1 MHGADC
7 AGATRHGVDRQGATP
22 DGVGLQRLVL
32 RDFRSYPMLDIA
44 IASRLVVVTGENG
57 SGKTNLVEA
66 ISLFA
71 QGRGLRRADLS
82 ACARRDGGGGF
93 AVSLELAAPD
103 GPVQFGTGLEP
114 SLDADVPG
122 VRRHRVDREPVTTA
136 RAFADHLRLVWLTPA
151 MDGLFSASPGER
163 RRFLDRLVLAVDAE
177 HGTRVGAMERALRQ
191 RNKVLENGWRADPAW
206 LDAIEREVAGLGVA
220 VAAARTDTVAR
231 LAALLADRRD
241 AAFPWAAVALAGDV
255 EDLCAHYPALE
266 VEDRFR
272 ALLRSNRSADAAAGR
287 ALIGPQAADLA
298 VRHGPKDVEA
308 GLCSTGEQKALLVGL
323 VLAHARLVADLSG
336 IAPVI
341 LLDEIAAHLD
351 GVRRQA
357 LYDELAALPGQI
369 WMTGADADAFAGV
382 GDGALRLRVTPGRVE
397 PD

>member
-1 MHGADC
+1 MHG
-7 AGATRHGVDRQGATP
+7 T
-22 DGVGLQRLVL
+22 GLSRMVL
-32 RDFRSYPMLDIA
+32 RDFRSYASLDLA
-44 IASRLVVVTGENG
+44 VPAGTVVVTGENG

-71 QGRGLRRADLS
+71 QGRGLRRADLA
-82 ACARRDGGGGF
+82 ACARRGGDGGF
-93 AVSLELAAPD
+93 AVSVELATAD
-103 GPVQFGTGLEP
+103 GALQLGTGLEP
-114 SLDADVPG
+114 SPEADTPAA
-122 VRRHRVDREPVTTA
+122 RRFRIDREPATSA

-177 HGTRVGAMERALRQ
+177 HGTRVSAMERALRQ
-191 RNKVLENGWRADPAW
+191 RNKILENGWRADPSW

-220 VAAARTDTVAR
+220 VAAARSDTVAR
-231 LAALLADRRD
+231 LGALLATRRD
-241 AAFPWAAVALAGDV
+241 AAFPYAAVALVGEV
-255 EDLCAHYPALE
+255 EIMCAACPALE

-272 ALLRSNRSADAAAGR
+272 ALLKASRGADAAAGR
-287 ALIGPQAADLA
+287 ALIGPQAADIA

-308 GLCSTGEQKALLVGL
+308 GLCSTGEQKALLIGL

-351 GVRRQA
+351 ATRRAA
-357 LYDELAALPGQI
+357 LYAELAALPGQV
-369 WMTGADADAFAGV
+369 WMTGADAHAFEGV
-382 GDGALRLRVTPGRVE
+382 GNEALRLRVTPGRIE
-397 PD
+397 PVS

>member
-1 MHGADC
+1 MHGAD
-7 AGATRHGVDRQGATP
+7 RHGT
-22 DGVGLQRLVL
+22 GLRRLLL
-32 RDFRSYPMLDIA
+32 RDFRSYAALDLPVTA
-44 IASRLVVVTGENG
+44 GTVVVTGENG

-71 QGRGLRRADLS
+71 QGRGLRRADLG
-82 ACARRDGGGGF
+82 ACVRRGGAGGF
-93 AVSLELAAPD
+93 AVSVEVTNAD
-103 GPVQFGTGLEP
+103 GTVQLGTALEP
-114 SLDADVPG
+114 SPEPG
-122 VRRHRVDREPVTTA
+122 TPAARRFRVEREPVASA

-177 HGTRVGAMERALRQ
+177 HGTRVSAMERALRG
-191 RNKVLENGWRADPAW
+191 RNKVLENGWRADPSW
-206 LDAIEREVAGLGVA
+206 LDAIEREVASLGVA
-220 VAAARTDTVAR
+220 VAAARSDTVAR
-231 LAALLADRRD
+231 LGVLLAERRD
-241 AAFPWAAVALAGDV
+241 AAFPWAGVSLVGEV
-255 EDLCAHYPALE
+255 ECLCVDRPALE

-272 ALLRSNRSADAAAGR
+272 ALLKANRGADAAAGR

-308 GLCSTGEQKALLVGL
+308 GLCSTGEQKALLIGL

-351 GVRRQA
+351 AARRAA
-357 LYDELAALPGQI
+357 LYAELAALPGQV
-369 WMTGADADAFAGV
+369 WMTGADAHAFVGV
-382 GDGALRLRVTPGRVE
+382 DRDALRLRVTPGCVE
-397 PD
+397 PG

>member
-1 MHGADC
+1 MHG
-7 AGATRHGVDRQGATP
+7 T
-22 DGVGLQRLVL
+22 GLRRLVL
-32 RDFRSYPMLDIA
+32 RDFRSYPQLDLA
-44 IASRLVVVTGENG
+44 VAAGTVVVTGENG

-82 ACARRDGGGGF
+82 ACVRRGGAGGF
-93 AVSLELAAPD
+93 AVSVEVAGEPGTAQL
-103 GPVQFGTGLEP
+103 GTGLEP
-114 SLDADVPG
+114 SPEPG
-122 VRRHRVDREPVTTA
+122 TPPARRHRVDREPAASA

-177 HGTRVGAMERALRQ
+177 HGMRVSAMERALRQ
-191 RNKVLENGWRADPAW
+191 RNKVLENGWRADPSW
-206 LDAIEREVAGLGVA
+206 LDAIEREAAGLGVA

-231 LAALLADRRD
+231 LGALLASRRD
-241 AAFPWAAVALAGDV
+241 AAFPFAAVTLVGEI
-255 EDLCAHYPALE
+255 EDLCARHHALE
-266 VEDRFR
+266 AEDRFR
-272 ALLRSNRSADAAAGR
+272 ALLRSNRAADAAAGR

-298 VRHGPKDVEA
+298 VRHGPKDVEG

-351 GVRRQA
+351 AARRAA
-357 LYDELAALPGQI
+357 LYAELAALPGQV
-369 WMTGADADAFAGV
+369 WMTGADAHAFEGV
-382 GDGALRLRVTPGRVE
+382 ADDALRLRVVPGRVE
-397 PD
+397 TLT

>member
-1 MHGADC
+1 MH
-7 AGATRHGVDRQGATP
+7 VP
-22 DGVGLQRLVL
+22 GLRRLVL
-32 RDFRSYPMLDIA
+32 RDFRSYAELDL
-44 IASRLVVVTGENG
+44 SVTSVTVVVTGENG

-71 QGRGLRRADLS
+71 QGRGLRRADLG
-82 ACARRDGGGGF
+82 ACARRGGDGGF
-93 AVSLELAAPD
+93 AVSVEVNAPD
-103 GPVQFGTGLEP
+103 GTVQLGTGLELTP
-114 SLDADVPG
+114 EAG
-122 VRRHRVDREPVTTA
+122 GAAARRFRYEREPVASA

-177 HGTRVGAMERALRQ
+177 HGTRVAAMERALRQ
-191 RNKVLENGWRADPAW
+191 RNKVLENGWRADTSW

-220 VAAARTDTVAR
+220 VATARSDTVSR
-231 LAALLADRRD
+231 LGALLANRRD
-241 AAFPWAAVALAGDV
+241 AAFPFAAVRLVGEI
-255 EDLCAHYPALE
+255 EDLCAAHPALE

-272 ALLRSNRSADAAAGR
+272 ALLKGNRNADAAAGR
-287 ALIGPQAADLA
+287 ALVGPQAADLA

-308 GLCSTGEQKALLVGL
+308 GLCSTGEQKALLIGL

-351 GVRRQA
+351 AARRQA
-357 LYDELAALPGQI
+357 LYDEIAALPGQV
-369 WMTGADADAFAGV
+369 WMTGADAHAFEGV
-382 GDGALRLRVTPGRVE
+382 GSEALRLRITPGRIE
-397 PD
+397 TLS